1 MAVVVGAHVEQQHST
16 LIPFSQIRAKPVH
29 FIVTKN
35 SPVHCL
41 NDRGAAHARMYC
53 SSPFTIRSDVAI
65 QQRRSGNYGTG
76 QWGID
81 TPHHLLQ
88 TKYDNAAAVNRT
100 SAAYTGYSTRPRIE
114 ELKMYVKGLLE
125 MKRVEGND
133 ETKMLELIDALQ
145 RLGLGYHFE
154 REIQAALEAI
164 VASSSRIWA
173 ESLHACALRF
183 RLLRQG
189 GIPISPDIFKGFKD
203 DDDGGFKA
211 QIVRDVKGLLEL
223 YEASYLAVTGE
234 DIMEEA
240 RAFAVKHLTEI
251 VNTNKDDAN
260 NVDEY
265 SSLVMKHSLELPLQW
280 RMQRDETSWFIQL
293 CQDRQLEPDISPLLE
308 LATLDFNFVQRLHQN
323 ELEELTSWWKNL
335 GLIENLEF
343 ARDPLVESFLWAIGI
358 TSHPEMGECRK
369 AMAKVA
375 LIVHIIDDVYD
386 VYGYLDELELF
397 TTAIERWDINELDK
411 LPRYLQLCFLA
422 VYNTGNEMSYAN
434 LKQQGFNSMRYIKKA
449 WADLCGSYLE
459 EARAYHSGSIQNLE
473 QYLTIASKS
482 VASSIVLIHGYL
494 FSPTDILRNGDL
506 DMLTEVDPNL
516 TRLTS
521 IIVRLTNDL
530 ASSKG
535 ELERGDVVKAVECCM
550 RESRLSEETARE
562 HINWM
567 IGEMWKMVNEDIL
580 SSQGCL
586 NNSSSNPMLPPT
598 YVNLAVN
605 VARASHYMY
614 KHQNSKASFVVKDKS
629 RAMILLFDA
638 F

>member
-1 MAVVVGAHVEQQHST
+1 MTVVVGTHFQHST
-16 LIPFSQIRAKPVH
+16 LPFSSFRAKPVH
-29 FIVTKN
+29 VIVAKN
-35 SPVHCL
+35 SADCM
-41 NDRGAAHARMYC
+41 NGRAAPIMI
-53 SSPFTIRSDVAI
+53 SSDVATQH
-65 QQRRSGNYGTG
+65 QQRRSGNYEPG
-76 QWGID
+76 QWGLDI
-81 TPHHLLQ
+81 PHQLLQ
-88 TKYDNAAAVNRT
+88 AKYDNAAAANRT
-100 SAAYTGYSTRPRIE
+100 SAEYSGYSRLRIE
-114 ELKMYVKGLLE
+114 ELKRYVKGLLE
-125 MKRVEGND
+125 KHVEEND
-133 ETKMLELIDALQ
+133 ETNMVKRLELIDAVQ

-154 REIQAALEAI
+154 REIQTALEAI
-164 VASSSRIWA
+164 IASSSSHKWA

-183 RLLRQG
+183 RLLRQA
-189 GIPISPDIFKGFKD
+189 GIPVSPDIFKGFKD
-203 DDDGGFKA
+203 DNGGFKA

-223 YEASYLAVTGE
+223 YEASYLGLTGE

-240 RAFAVKHLTEI
+240 KAFAVKHLTQI
-251 VNTNKDDAN
+251 VHNNDAN
-260 NVDEY
+260 NVMMQ
-265 SSLVMKHSLELPLQW
+265 VKHSLELPLQW
-280 RMQRDETSWFIQL
+280 RMQRAETSWSIQL
-293 CQDRQLEPDISPLLE
+293 CQDREHDISPLLQ
-308 LATLDFNFVQRLHQN
+308 LAKLDFNLVQRLHQN

-343 ARDPLVESFLWAIGI
+343 ARDPLVVSFLWAIGI

-375 LIVHIIDDVYD
+375 VMVHIIDDVYD

-422 VYNTGNEMSYAN
+422 VYNTGNEMSYVN
-434 LKQQGFNSMRYIKKA
+434 LKQQGFNSMPYIQKA

-459 EARAYHSGSIQNLE
+459 EARAYHYGSIQNLE
-473 QYLTIASKS
+473 QYLRIASKS
-482 VASSIVLIHGYL
+482 VASSIVLIQGYL
-494 FSPTDILRNGDL
+494 FSPTEILQNDALDL
-506 DMLTEVDPNL
+506 FKDVDPNL

-550 RESRLSEETARE
+550 RESKLSEEAARE

-567 IGEMWKMVNEDIL
+567 IGEMWKMVNEDIW
-580 SSQGCL
+580 SSQGWL

-605 VARASHYMY
+605 VARASHYIY
-614 KHQNSKASFVVKDKS
+614 KHQNSKASSVVKDKS
-629 RAMILLFDA
+629 RAMTLLFDVL
-638 F
+638 

>member
-1 MAVVVGAHVEQQHST
+1 MNG
-16 LIPFSQIRAKPVH
+16 RAAP
-29 FIVTKN
+29 I
-35 SPVHCL
+35 
-41 NDRGAAHARMYC
+41 M
-53 SSPFTIRSDVAI
+53 IRSDVATDQH
-65 QQRRSGNYGTG
+65 QQRRSGNYEPG
-76 QWGID
+76 QWGLDI
-81 TPHHLLQ
+81 PHQLLQ
-88 TKYDNAAAVNRT
+88 AKYDNAAAANRT
-100 SAAYTGYSTRPRIE
+100 SAAYSGYSRPRIE

-125 MKRVEGND
+125 IKHVEEND
-133 ETKMLELIDALQ
+133 ETNMVKRLELIDAVQ

-154 REIQAALEAI
+154 REIQTALEAI
-164 VASSSRIWA
+164 AASSSHNWA

-183 RLLRQG
+183 RLLRQA
-189 GIPISPDIFKGFKD
+189 GIPVSPDIFKRFK

-211 QIVRDVKGLLEL
+211 EIVRDVKGLLEL
-223 YEASYLAVTGE
+223 YEASYLGLTGE

-240 RAFAVKHLTEI
+240 KAFAVKHLTEI
-251 VNTNKDDAN
+251 VNNNDAN

-280 RMQRDETSWFIQL
+280 RMQRAETSWFIQL

-308 LATLDFNFVQRLHQN
+308 LAKLDFNIVQRLHQN
-323 ELEELTSWWKNL
+323 ELEELTSWWENL

-375 LIVHIIDDVYD
+375 VMVHIIDDVYD

-434 LKQQGFNSMRYIKKA
+434 LKQQGFNSMPHIQKA

-459 EARAYHSGSIQNLE
+459 EARAYHYGSIQNLE

-494 FSPTDILRNGDL
+494 FSPTEILQNVDL
-506 DMLTEVDPNL
+506 DLLTEVDSNL

-535 ELERGDVVKAVECCM
+535 ELERGDVVKAVECYM
-550 RESRLSEETARE
+550 RESRLSEEAARE
-562 HINWM
+562 HINWK

-614 KHQNSKASFVVKDKS
+614 KHQNSKAPFVVKDKS
-629 RAMILLFDA
+629 RAITLLFDA
-638 F
+638 L